1 MDLEAAA
8 RQSGVIPPQRV
19 DSFISCLKSPSDYSW
34 LLTVPHPTETR
45 LQGDLFCD
53 FPFAIVDHDG
63 NPKCSRFTVLVL
75 NNTCDLQPSRSNFVT
90 AAPVLDFGSYSQS
103 IVKKR
108 GGNKAANFLKDVM
121 ANKVFEILWLPAFGA
136 FRDGAVVL
144 LDRIGAISIDVYES
158 ALANNRRIAS
168 FSQNGFYFFLIK
180 ITKHLARPE
189 SDEVIR
195 DN

>member
-1 MDLEAAA
+1 MDLEGAA
-8 RQSGVIPPQRV
+8 RQSGVIPSQKV

-45 LQGDLFCD
+45 LQGDIFND
-53 FPFAIVDHDG
+53 FPLAIVDPDG

-75 NNTCDLQPSRSNFVT
+75 NNTCDLQPLRSNFVT

-103 IVKKR
+103 IVRKR
-108 GGNKAANFLKDVM
+108 GENKAANFLKDVM
-121 ANKVFEILWLPAFGA
+121 ANRVFEILWLPAFGA
-136 FRDGAVVL
+136 FRDGAVVF
-144 LDRIGAISIDVYES
+144 LDRIGAISINIYES
-158 ALANNRRIAS
+158 ALLNNRRIAS

-189 SDEVIR
+189 SIEVVR
-195 DN
+195 HN